1 MCILPDF
8 FKPLKKNT
16 RYGSIALNYN
26 KVNSDFIKYEHMPY
40 STRGKRVEGDFF
52 MNNLEQFY
60 ASVGSNASE
69 IIKRLGG
76 DSSLVIRFL
85 SKFQADGSFDQL
97 CSALDSGETET
108 AFRMAHTLKGLSA
121 NLGLQTLYEQAS
133 NVTELLR
140 AGNLEDAKAALPA
153 LEQVYNKVL
162 DGLKNLNK

>member
-1 MCILPDF
+1 
-8 FKPLKKNT
+8 
-16 RYGSIALNYN
+16 
-26 KVNSDFIKYEHMPY
+26 
-40 STRGKRVEGDFF
+40 

-85 SKFQADGSFDQL
+85 SKFQADGSFGQL

-140 AGNLEDAKAALPA
+140 AGKLEDAKAALPA